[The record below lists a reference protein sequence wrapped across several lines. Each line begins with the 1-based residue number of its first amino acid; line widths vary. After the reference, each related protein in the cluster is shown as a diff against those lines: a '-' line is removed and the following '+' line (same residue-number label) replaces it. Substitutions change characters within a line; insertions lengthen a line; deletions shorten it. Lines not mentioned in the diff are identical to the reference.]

1 MFPLAYNVL
10 PEQAGSPCIK
20 NCVRRGMSFNGWMNR
35 TDEPEFQT

>member
-20 NCVRRGMSFNGWMNR
+20 NCVRGMNLNGWMNR
-35 TDEPEFQT
+35 TDEPEFKT